1 MEQYKDVLDWVN
13 RARAEYNI
21 GGGEPLD
28 ALPMGAR
35 HRAGECP
42 IALALGGRGSVMVLP
57 SGICFECVDKWV
69 YPPPEYVQQFIR
81 AFDRGEI
88 PELDVDAPCR

>member
-13 RARAEYNI
+13 RARAEYHI

-28 ALPMGAR
+28 ALPMGR
-35 HRAGECP
+35 RQSCYECP
-42 IALALGGRGSVMVLP
+42 IAVALGGRDALTGVVSYA
-57 SGICFECVDKWV
+57 IYFERINKTV
-69 YPPPEYVQQFIR
+69 YPPAYVGQFIQ

-88 PELDVDAPCR
+88 PALDVNAPC

>member
-13 RARAEYNI
+13 RARAEYHI

-28 ALPMGAR
+28 ALPMGGR
-35 HRAGECP
+35 DRCHECP
-42 IALALGGRGSVMVLP
+42 IAVALGGYDNVTVLP
-57 SGICFECVDKWV
+57 ATISLDRIARTVRT
-69 YPPPEYVQQFIR
+69 PEYVEQFIR

-88 PELDVDAPCR
+88 PELDVDAPCP